1 MLPWQGW
8 LIAAFL
14 LLLLELFGTGF
25 FAFTLAIAALITT
38 ASAAGGVSTTGQW
51 WIFSLSALVLA
62 PLLKWLFRRYAPS
75 RRASFLAGEGQQ
87 EGVIVQLPC
96 GELRIQI
103 EGDLFLVRHAQQQPL
118 KVGERVIVRRFD
130 GITAIID

>member
-1 MLPWQGW
+1 MAW
-8 LIAAFL
+8 LADGRLHLIITGIIRNR
-14 LLLLELFGTGF
+14 LFC
-25 FAFTLAIAALITT
+25 FTLAIAALITT
-38 ASAAGGVSTTGQW
+38 ASAASGVNITGQW

-75 RRASFLAGEGQQ
+75 RRSSFLAGEGQQ

-118 KVGERVIVRRFD
+118 KVGERVRVRRFD
-130 GITAIID
+130 GITAIINE